1 MKVSVWRNLEEMTD
15 SIDFE
20 FDASNKDEVKE
31 FEKYLEIYLC
41 VVKNKETTDD
51 DLIKMLKTQCLTIT
65 KE

>member
-1 MKVSVWRNLEEMTD
+1 MKVSIWRNLEEMTD

>member
-41 VVKNKETTDD
+41 VFKNKETTDD
-51 DLIKMLKTQCLTIT
+51 DLIKTHCITIT

>member
-51 DLIKMLKTQCLTIT
+51 DLIKMLRTHCLTIT